1 MAEIR
6 APLAANICV
15 FAIHVDMGV
24 EGSGAGVGIV
34 AGDDVR
40 AAVSKEREPFSD
52 GVGVAAGLDDHVRTT
67 AVGDLPDHVSPLG
80 QGPVFQ

>member
-1 MAEIR
+1 MAEIG

-24 EGSGAGVGIV
+24 EGSGAGIGIV
-34 AGDDVR
+34 AGDYVR
-40 AAVSKEREPFSD
+40 AAISEEREPFSD
-52 GVGVAAGLDDHVRTT
+52 GVGVAAGLDDHVRAA
-67 AVGDLPDHVSPLG
+67 AVGGLRDHVSPVG